1 MHCILNQ
8 ERIKMKV
15 LEAEIIVSVFSKVR
29 TKRIISLKPVL
40 KSDHILLN
48 NTNVINGLDL
58 LDNINDGV
66 ITACFF
72 DPQYRGVMDKMKYG
86 NEGERQKGRA
96 ELEQMSEETI
106 KLFIK
111 EIDRVLIP
119 GGHLFLWVDKFH
131 LCEGTSR
138 WISGTFLSIVDL
150 ITWDKGKIGMG
161 YRTRRKSEYLLIIQ
175 KKPLKAKG
183 YWTRHDIPD
192 VWAEKI
198 TNKKHPHQKP
208 FILQKNLIDAV
219 SSKGDYIL
227 DPCAGSY
234 SVLDVCKEIS
244 RNFIGGDLKPIV

>member
-1 MHCILNQ
+1 
-8 ERIKMKV
+8 MKAP
-15 LEAEIIVSVFSKVR
+15 EAETNASVYSKI
-29 TKRIISLKPVL
+29 RINKNTSLKPIL
-40 KSDHILLN
+40 KADDILFN

-58 LDNINDGV
+58 LDNINEGV

-96 ELEQMSEETI
+96 ELSQMSEETI
-106 KLFIK
+106 KFFIK

-131 LCEGTSR
+131 LCEGTMHWTYDTS
-138 WISGTFLSIVDL
+138 LSIVDL

-161 YRTRRKSEYLLIIQ
+161 YRTRRKSEHLLIIQ
-175 KKPLKAKG
+175 KQPLKAKG

-192 VWAEKI
+192 VWVEKI
-198 TNKKHPHQKP
+198 ADKKHPHQKP
-208 FILQKNLIDAV
+208 FMLQKNLIDAV
-219 SSKGDYIL
+219 SSEGDYIL

-234 SVLDVCKEIS
+234 SVMDACKDIS
-244 RNFIGGDLKPIV
+244 RNFIGGDLKAV